1 MFSHV
6 QMFDHPHS
14 FPYFASP
21 SLQLPTTPLG
31 CGLRLEFA
39 FILAAT
45 AAAAILVVDVVVVA
59 VQVTNLF
66 NFIAITLKIEVAS
79 GCRGFSVE
87 LLQLFDHLETVSYR
101 GSGTAVTGPISQPFQ
116 PSFSRSSYVPSTTPL
131 PNLRC
136 AFASLSL
143 SIFTF
148 SVILFVFVA
157 FSCALPVIFVVRLCR
172 HVDFF
177 LIEVLYKY

>member
-1 MFSHV
+1 
-6 QMFDHPHS
+6 MFDHPHS
-14 FPYFASP
+14 FPYSASP

-45 AAAAILVVDVVVVA
+45 AAAAILVVDVA

-116 PSFSRSSYVPSTTPL
+116 PSFSRFSSSYFPSTTPL

-148 SVILFVFVA
+148 SVILFVFVV

>member
-1 MFSHV
+1 MFKCLTIRTP
-6 QMFDHPHS
+6 FL
-14 FPYFASP
+14 FFAP
-21 SLQLPTTPLG
+21 SLQLPTTPPG

-39 FILAAT
+39 FIVAAT
-45 AAAAILVVDVVVVA
+45 AAAAILRVVVVVVA

-87 LLQLFDHLETVSYR
+87 LLQLLDHLETVSYR

-116 PSFSRSSYVPSTTPL
+116 PSFSRSTSSSFLLFTTPL

-148 SVILFVFVA
+148 SCYFICCFCCVFLCSACYFCCSPLPSRWLF
-157 FSCALPVIFVVRLCR
+157 SNWSTI
-172 HVDFF
+172 
-177 LIEVLYKY
+177 

>member
-1 MFSHV
+1 
-6 QMFDHPHS
+6 MFDHPHS
-14 FPYFASP
+14 FPFFAPISP
-21 SLQLPTTPLG
+21 VACHTPGSGPG

-39 FILAAT
+39 FIVAAK
-45 AAAAILVVDVVVVA
+45 AAADIPVVVVP

-87 LLQLFDHLETVSYR
+87 LLQLLDHLETVSYR
-101 GSGTAVTGPISQPFQ
+101 GSGTAVTGPISQSFQ
-116 PSFSRSSYVPSTTPL
+116 PSFSRSSYFPFTTPL

-148 SVILFVFVA
+148 FCYFICCFRCVSCVLPAFLLFA
-157 FSCALPVIFVVRLCR
+157 FAVTLT
-172 HVDFF
+172 FF
-177 LIEVLYKY
+177 

>member
-1 MFSHV
+1 
-6 QMFDHPHS
+6 MFDHPHS

-45 AAAAILVVDVVVVA
+45 AAAAILVVGVVVAA

-87 LLQLFDHLETVSYR
+87 LLQLFDRLETVSYR
-101 GSGTAVTGPISQPFQ
+101 GSGTAVTGPISQPLQ
-116 PSFSRSSYVPSTTPL
+116 PSFSPPPTFRPPPLYQIYVALL
-131 PNLRC
+131 PRLVFQFSLFLLFYLFLLC
-136 AFASLSL
+136 FPVLCLLFLLFAFAVTL
-143 SIFTF
+143 TF
-148 SVILFVFVA
+148 F
-157 FSCALPVIFVVRLCR
+157 
-172 HVDFF
+172 
-177 LIEVLYKY
+177 